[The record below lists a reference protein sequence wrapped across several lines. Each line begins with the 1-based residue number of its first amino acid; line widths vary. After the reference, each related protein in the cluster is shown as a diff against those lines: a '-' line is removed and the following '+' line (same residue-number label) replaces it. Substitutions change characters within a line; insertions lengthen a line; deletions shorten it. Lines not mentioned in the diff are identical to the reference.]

1 MSSKRSST
9 VPAGPKPPTSLAS
22 TVVISDSATLIGK
35 HLITIRDNT
44 IVHPR
49 TRLISTHG
57 PITIGSTC
65 IISERSVIGLQSQTL
80 NTQPNWEG
88 TDIGNG
94 VIIEV
99 GATVEARRIGEGCV
113 IEINAKVGK
122 GAVLGKHCKIGS
134 MCSVADNEVLPD
146 YTVIYG
152 HGFRRQDKSDVE
164 DLKMKMV
171 ARQVEVLRKLVPSNL
186 AKFQ

>member
-1 MSSKRSST
+1 MSSKRAST

-22 TVVISDSATLIGK
+22 NIVISDSANLTGT
-35 HLITIRDNT
+35 HLITILDNT

-49 TRLISTHG
+49 TRLISLQG

-65 IISERSVIGLQSQTL
+65 IISERSAIHPIG
-80 NTQPNWEG
+80 EG
-88 TDIGNG
+88 IDIGNG

-113 IEINAKVGK
+113 IEVNAKVGK
-122 GAVLGKHCKIGS
+122 GAVLGKHCKIGP

-152 HGFRRQDKSDVE
+152 HGLRRQDKSGVE

-186 AKFQ
+186 HKFQ